1 MVKDNFTLTE
11 DMMFGEAQIVAIIA
25 YVIMFITGLTT
36 NTMSLLHLLRE
47 RLRGK
52 DRSKM
57 TLLLIHLSVAD
68 LTVYHLVYKRFIR
81 YDLSLKEISIFL
93 FSEKCTYFIKLLI
106 T

>member
-25 YVIMFITGLTT
+25 YMIMFITGLTT
-36 NTMSLLHLLRE
+36 NTMSLVSLLRE

-57 TLLLIHLSVAD
+57 TLLLIHLSIAD
-68 LTVYHLVYKRFIR
+68 LTVYLFLFTNDSSDRIWAYIE
-81 YDLSLKEISIFL
+81 EISTNFPESVL
-93 FSEKCTYFIKLLI
+93 YNLLS

>member
-68 LTVYHLVYKRFIR
+68 LTVYLVYKRFIR